1 MVDYKL
7 PESMRDELKEPFG
20 QVLRGDTPILSKF
33 QEMVGERAIV
43 TVGDVTTFNV
53 LKLGYHPRIAIIDG
67 TTKRGDFKE
76 SGKLLKEFMEDGY
89 TDMVAV
95 ENPAGMM
102 TAELCHAIE
111 EAAGNL
117 TSTIIAVDGEEDLAL
132 IPCMIAVPMKIKDAV
147 LLYGQPDIGMVVVH
161 PTPELRRRCIELTQ
175 QCDKVLPEQKFVES
189 KLDAFAKDAGLDH

>member
-7 PESMRDELKEPFG
+7 PESLRDELKEPFG

-33 QEMVGERAIV
+33 QEMVGERAII

-53 LKLGYHPRIAIIDG
+53 LKLGYWPRIAIVDG
-67 TTKRGDFKE
+67 NTKRGDFKE
-76 SGKLLKEFMEDGY
+76 SGELLKKFMKNGY
-89 TDMVAV
+89 TDTVSV

-132 IPCMIAVPMKIKDAV
+132 IPCMISVPMRIKDAV
-147 LLYGQPDIGMVVVH
+147 LFYGQPDVGMVVVY
-161 PTPELRRRCIELTQ
+161 PTPELRKRCIELTR
-175 QCDKVLPEQKFVES
+175 QCEIQIS
-189 KLDAFAKDAGLDH
+189 KIVFKA